1 MNDYEQELKLY
12 DAKEIQD
19 LLLNIGTPTNL
30 KGFRYITYAVQ
41 LILANPDTATIKIVD
56 GLYVD
61 VAKKYNTT
69 ASSVERGIRHAIGVT
84 WTNGNLEYI
93 YKLFRNSINPLKG
106 SPTNTQFIMRLYYYF
121 ATQ

>member
-1 MNDYEQELKLY
+1 MKTDEEHPELY

-30 KGFRYITYAVQ
+30 KGFKYITYAVQ
-41 LILANPDTATIKIVD
+41 LILANPDSAAVKIVD

-61 VAKKYNTT
+61 VAKKYKTK
-69 ASSVERGIRHAIGVT
+69 ASSVERGIRHAISVT
-84 WTNGNLEYI
+84 WTYGNLEYI
-93 YKLFRNSINPLKG
+93 YKLFRNSINPMKG

-121 ATQ
+121 ANK

>member
-1 MNDYEQELKLY
+1 MTDNEHELSLY

-69 ASSVERGIRHAIGVT
+69 AV
-84 WTNGNLEYI
+84 
-93 YKLFRNSINPLKG
+93 
-106 SPTNTQFIMRLYYYF
+106 
-121 ATQ
+121 